1 MVNNIDQKMNGYSP
15 LFLSLIVVVGAF
27 AARLVW
33 HSIFNQW
40 TDYTVNYF
48 SLISSFFSLHWIVLN
63 ILPMIVIVALGFARF
78 NVAVTLRNC
87 IHIFWITVVLSL
99 LLNGIMFIISWSI
112 FDWISIEMMTTLTA
126 YLLVPLNLLLEPVIV
141 QLLLV
146 MFVKWRTVLKQE
158 SDPLSLNHT
167 MTLLILLCAVITT
180 FYWIMIWIA
189 AFNQRTLELSIVF
202 SALVVCFIYDRVKYD
217 VAFNV
222 QMASLSRLISIVIL
236 LILASVVSYESTNYI
251 IEIYRGK
258 YIANLIIKIF
268 LNGLSMMILTQM
280 IMRKILYRI

>member
-1 MVNNIDQKMNGYSP
+1 M
-15 LFLSLIVVVGAF
+15 
-27 AARLVW
+27 
-33 HSIFNQW
+33 
-40 TDYTVNYF
+40 
-48 SLISSFFSLHWIVLN
+48 LN
-63 ILPMIVIVALGFARF
+63 ILPIIVIVALGFARF

-112 FDWISIEMMTTLTA
+112 FDWISIEMMKTLTA

-141 QLLLV
+141 PLLLV

-189 AFNQRTLELSIVF
+189 AFNQRILELSIVF
-202 SALVVCFIYDRVKYD
+202 SALMVCFIYDRVKYD

>member
-1 MVNNIDQKMNGYSP
+1 MSNNIDQKMNAYSP

-63 ILPMIVIVALGFARF
+63 ILPIIVIVALGFARF

-99 LLNGIMFIISWSI
+99 LLNGIMFIISWS
-112 FDWISIEMMTTLTA
+112 MTA

-141 QLLLV
+141 PLLLV

>member
-1 MVNNIDQKMNGYSP
+1 MANNIDQKMNAYSP

-63 ILPMIVIVALGFARF
+63 ILPIIVIVALGFARF

-99 LLNGIMFIISWSI
+99 LLNGIMFIISWS
-112 FDWISIEMMTTLTA
+112 MTA

-141 QLLLV
+141 PLLLV

>member
-1 MVNNIDQKMNGYSP
+1 MSNNIDQKMNAYSP

-63 ILPMIVIVALGFARF
+63 ILPIIVIVALGFARF

-99 LLNGIMFIISWSI
+99 LLNGIMFIISWS
-112 FDWISIEMMTTLTA
+112 MTA

-141 QLLLV
+141 PLLLV

-158 SDPLSLNHT
+158 SDLLSLNHT

-189 AFNQRTLELSIVF
+189 AFNQRILELSIVF
-202 SALVVCFIYDRVKYD
+202 SALMVCFIYDRVKYD

-236 LILASVVSYESTNYI
+236 LILASMVSYESTNFI

>member
-1 MVNNIDQKMNGYSP
+1 MANNIDQKMNAYSP

-63 ILPMIVIVALGFARF
+63 ILPIIVIIVLGFARF

-87 IHIFWITVVLSL
+87 IHIFWITIVLSL
-99 LLNGIMFIISWSI
+99 LLNGIMFIISWS
-112 FDWISIEMMTTLTA
+112 MTA

-141 QLLLV
+141 PLLLV